1 MNADSDTV
9 RGVVGDMPT
18 DAQVAV
24 AVESFRMLSDATRVR
39 VLWILLQGERSVGE
53 LAALLDARPSAVSQ
67 HLSKLRL
74 AGLVTTRRSGNH
86 IFYTADDGHLSLLLR
101 EALHH
106 ADHVAQALPAHEAN
120 R

>member
-1 MNADSDTV
+1 MNADTDTPDSLE
-9 RGVVGDMPT
+9 DMPT
-18 DAQVAV
+18 DAQVALAV
-24 AVESFRMLSDATRVR
+24 ATFRMLSDATRVN

-74 AGLVTTRRSGNH
+74 AGLATTRRSGNH
-86 IFYTADDGHLSLLLR
+86 IYYAVDDGHLSLLLHQ
-101 EALHH
+101 ALHH
-106 ADHVAQALPAHEAN
+106 ADHVAQGLPPHEAD